1 MNINYQYL
9 TLAIAA
15 LTLLV
20 PCPSTAQ
27 QPQQTVV
34 WEEKADGHLAHFVY
48 GLTATRKG
56 TILAFAEARISS
68 GADDSAHHIVM
79 KTSKDK
85 GLTFSASKI
94 VVESKNGESYA
105 NPTIVEDRSTNTLF
119 LFYARN
125 YTNDSTSVFFTK
137 SIDDG
142 QTWSASTEITLMFS
156 KNAHHWTFHLPGP
169 GHGIQLKNKRLVVPI
184 WHRRSI
190 RFAATERN
198 YGVNCL
204 YSDDHGKTWHLGGDT
219 PVGQLNE
226 SQIVEQKN
234 GDLLLIGRTIKAQ
247 KGSNQAKVW
256 SKDGGRTWSQELVY
270 DEGLTGPACDIGLI
284 DYKNRSD
291 ILLVSQPAGPKK
303 RIELTI
309 RLSLDG
315 GKTWKINKLLVS
327 GYATYSDIA
336 ILPDNTILCLYGNGG
351 TGHMPNTVS
360 IARFTYDWL
369 IQGEQ

>member
-1 MNINYQYL
+1 MNIKYQYL

-85 GLTFSASKI
+85 GLTFSNSKI

-105 NPTIVEDRSTNTLF
+105 NPTIVEDKLTNTLF

-125 YTNDSTSVFFTK
+125 YTNDSSSVFFRK

-142 QTWSASTEITLMFS
+142 QNWSASTEITHMFS
-156 KNAHHWTFHLPGP
+156 ENAQHWTFHLPGP

-226 SQIVEQKN
+226 SQIVALKN
-234 GDLLLIGRTIKAQ
+234 GDLLLIGRTIKAR

-256 SKDGGRTWSQELVY
+256 GKDGGKTWSQEPVY

-284 DYKNRSD
+284 GLKSKSNF
-291 ILLVSQPAGPKK
+291 LLVSQPADPK
-303 RIELTI
+303 RRRDLTI

-315 GKTWKINKLLVS
+315 GQTWKTNRLLVP
-327 GYATYSDIA
+327 GAATYSDLA
-336 ILPDNTILCLYGNGG
+336 VLPDNSIVCLYGHDGV
-351 TGHMPNTVS
+351 GHMPKTVS
-360 IARFTYDWL
+360 LAKFTYDWL
-369 IQGEQ
+369 MENTR